1 MASCEAIPRLE
12 RPLPV
17 GNGAELIKR
26 RPDIRQ
32 AERQLA
38 ASTSQIGIETAAL
51 YPTVTFGAGLGLTSR
66 MGSNEFAS
74 SAIHYSVGPLIS
86 WTFPTRKV
94 ARARIA
100 KAGASDIGRASGR
113 ERVGQ

>member
-38 ASTSQIGIETAAL
+38 ASPSQIGIETAAL
-51 YPTVTFGAGLGLTSR
+51 YPTVTFGAGLGLPSR
-66 MGSNEFAS
+66 MGSNEFDS
-74 SAIHYSVGPLIS
+74 SAIHYTEL
-86 WTFPTRKV
+86 
-94 ARARIA
+94 
-100 KAGASDIGRASGR
+100 GRASFLY
-113 ERVGQ
+113 RVFQYFSLSFFPVSFKKKFFFN

>member
-51 YPTVTFGAGLGLTSR
+51 YPTVKLGAGLGVTSR
-66 MGSNEFAS
+66 RSEEHTSELQSLIRS
-74 SAIHYSVGPLIS
+74 SYAIFSLKKNKMIRTSTMTPIS
-86 WTFPTRKV
+86 AVNNLTHT
-94 ARARIA
+94 
-100 KAGASDIGRASGR
+100 
-113 ERVGQ
+113 